1 MAGKYKFVTVNSIK
15 MTVHNICRKRSSIF
29 VTAKFEDFLSFFADI
44 LSKSGKVEPIL
55 SSRRA
60 ISRPIDKLFPQK
72 ISIIYQLGYWQPNFS
87 KPWLSRKVEKYC
99 NEVYLLFSCTDIA
112 LQVLG
117 CVDWIRGLF
126 RPLGRE
132 SSREGALI
140 LTVWF
145 DWISATCILW
155 PHPEPSVPS
164 LVKHKTKQRQLGRS
178 CAIELLK
185 NYCYTKLDT

>member
-1 MAGKYKFVTVNSIK
+1 MAGKYKFVTVNSIQ

-29 VTAKFEDFLSFFADI
+29 VTAKFEDVLSFFADI

-99 NEVYLLFSCTDIA
+99 NEVYLCYSCTDIA
-112 LQVLG
+112 LQVRLCLLSFSQSEACLDPWAG
-117 CVDWIRGLF
+117 VLMIPMASAIVSYTLDQGYLI
-126 RPLGRE
+126 E
-132 SSREGALI
+132 DIYTSSIKE
-140 LTVWF
+140 F
-145 DWISATCILW
+145 
-155 PHPEPSVPS
+155 
-164 LVKHKTKQRQLGRS
+164 
-178 CAIELLK
+178 
-185 NYCYTKLDT
+185 